1 MPRKPCES
9 WAFLVHRHSL
19 KRIRARTCQQPNRMI
34 RVGTPQGCQTAIRKS
49 RDQDRSIH
57 RRRHHV
63 RNVCGSAGR
72 LHRPAPGG
80 CHQPPVQDAVGER
93 CRGPPAGLLNEQMR
107 LMEAQRKVLEAQAR
121 AINGTHPQMPQWMQ
135 DIGRD
140 QAAIYCSGGKTGG
153 AQRYA
158 DCKAWFPT
166 VTPLR

>member
-1 MPRKPCES
+1 VTKIAAFIVAAITCATSAVAQDVYIVPRQEGVISRLFRMQQES
-9 WAFLVHRHSL
+9 DAA
-19 KRIRARTCQQPNRMI
+19 ARQQ
-34 RVGTPQGCQTAIRKS
+34 A
-49 RDQDRSIH
+49 
-57 RRRHHV
+57 
-63 RNVCGSAGR
+63 
-72 LHRPAPGG
+72 
-80 CHQPPVQDAVGER
+80 
-93 CRGPPAGLLNEQMR
+93 LLNEQMR